1 VLSNAILVPKIYS
14 VDLYRFLMEL
24 PPNDAGFCIKLV
36 QCCLIV
42 MQKPQAGAFAIKH
55 HLK

>member
-1 VLSNAILVPKIYS
+1 MKLH
-14 VDLYRFLMEL
+14 
-24 PPNDAGFCIKLV
+24 PNDAGFCIDLV

-42 MQKPQAGAFAIKH
+42 MQKPQAGAFSNKH